1 MSLFGLLKL
10 IRILRLSRIIAYM
23 RAKDDIKMTFKL
35 IQLILFLF
43 MYVHLIAW
51 LWFIVISIDKDWIP
65 PTDFVFYGTDLYDD
79 VSISWKYWVSFYT
92 SVFLLVGGEIGPR
105 NSIDASIA
113 SILIIVGA
121 VITAV
126 MFGEMAVLMT
136 SMNRK
141 SSKF

>member
-1 MSLFGLLKL
+1 M
-10 IRILRLSRIIAYM
+10 
-23 RAKDDIKMTFKL
+23 
-35 IQLILFLF
+35 
-43 MYVHLIAW
+43 
-51 LWFIVISIDKDWIP
+51 
-65 PTDFVFYGTDLYDD
+65 
-79 VSISWKYWVSFYT
+79 
-92 SVFLLVGGEIGPR
+92 GGEIGPR

>member
-1 MSLFGLLKL
+1 M
-10 IRILRLSRIIAYM
+10 
-23 RAKDDIKMTFKL
+23 
-35 IQLILFLF
+35 
-43 MYVHLIAW
+43 
-51 LWFIVISIDKDWIP
+51 
-65 PTDFVFYGTDLYDD
+65 
-79 VSISWKYWVSFYT
+79 
-92 SVFLLVGGEIGPR
+92 FLLVGGEVGPR

-141 SSKF
+141 SSKFQKILDKAATTMKNMKLPEAL